1 MDADNVD
8 TVIPKEPVFGDWIG
22 LVSKSVKKPRE
33 PALKMHS
40 QQIEVVNTVI
50 YKEREREKRKS
61 NLLIFGLTNEG
72 EAEDANKVST
82 KVSGILE
89 SIGVEKNSMRK
100 ARRFRS
106 SNESSMAPAPVFVQM
121 SSEATRNLVL
131 REARKLRGLS
141 GMDRVNIKP
150 DQTEAE
156 RVLEKQLRTRRDELN
171 KNENKQSSLFR
182 LSIFR
187 GQIRK

>member
-1 MDADNVD
+1 M
-8 TVIPKEPVFGDWIG
+8 
-22 LVSKSVKKPRE
+22 
-33 PALKMHS
+33 
-40 QQIEVVNTVI
+40 NTVI
-50 YKEREREKRKS
+50 YEELEREKRKS

-72 EAEDANKVST
+72 EAEDANKFST
-82 KVSGILE
+82 KVTGIQV
-89 SIGVEKNSMRK
+89 SIGVDKNSMRK

-156 RVLEKQLRTRRDELN
+156 RVLEKQL
-171 KNENKQSSLFR
+171 
-182 LSIFR
+182 
-187 GQIRK
+187 